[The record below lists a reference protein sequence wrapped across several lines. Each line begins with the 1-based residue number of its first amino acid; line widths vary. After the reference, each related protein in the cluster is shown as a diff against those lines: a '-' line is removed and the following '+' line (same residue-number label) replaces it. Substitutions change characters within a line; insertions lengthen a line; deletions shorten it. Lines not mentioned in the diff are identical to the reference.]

1 MSSHGPDCVCTQQPW
16 TERSRVCPAV
26 WGAAG
31 TGPTQTLPPSPGS
44 ALSWQRH
51 GAQSPSNGT
60 TSRLVPRGETGPED
74 ARRSRVALCD
84 TPPRARGAV
93 RTGAW
98 TECGRPGESERSFPA
113 APGGVRRP
121 VAGPSVA
128 CGRESHARS
137 PPLSARPRG
146 GGREPRTQCCP
157 GGHSGAPH
165 AAVTTRRRA
174 PGLPSPRPGTAA
186 PARPWAPAP
195 PALCPPA
202 GSDASAIDVLMA
214 CGVRGDELESVPR
227 VQGDL

>member
-31 TGPTQTLPPSPGS
+31 TVPTQPLPPSPGS

-74 ARRSRVALCD
+74 
-84 TPPRARGAV
+84 ARGAV

-146 GGREPRTQCCP
+146 GREPRPRRCP
-157 GGHSGAPH
+157 GGHSGAPRP
-165 AAVTTRRRA
+165 AVTTMRHA

-195 PALCPPA
+195 PALSPPA

-227 VQGDL
+227 AQGDL